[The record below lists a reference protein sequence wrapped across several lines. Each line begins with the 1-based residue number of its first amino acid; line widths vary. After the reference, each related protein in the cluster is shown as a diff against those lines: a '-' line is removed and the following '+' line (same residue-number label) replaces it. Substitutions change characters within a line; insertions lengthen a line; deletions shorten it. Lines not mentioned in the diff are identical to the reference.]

1 MNKDWTRINL
11 NESDLK
17 NPNNIPSGITDD
29 FNEKIKDIL
38 CVSCQKYMTLAILSY
53 FYSSTNNINYEE
65 EESLKERLNRI
76 IDYILPYING
86 YQCCTDDKLTE
97 LRFFLLSNEAVE
109 QFTEYLDI
117 INLRYKINE
126 CKDTHRLI
134 IWKNDTFKNYEELI
148 NQYNEKIKKYNNENI
163 NDVSYSQKI
172 EDPVCGSCQ
181 EHISIP
187 CLSLALIDSQNDR
200 KRYNEY
206 EILDNIID
214 NSISHI
220 QAVCDRCTNDK
231 YTNQLSKKIKTQIIS
246 HKNILSA
253 RKDIKDLTIRLNE
266 NIKKYNELYG
276 EV

>member
-1 MNKDWTRINL
+1 
-11 NESDLK
+11 
-17 NPNNIPSGITDD
+17 
-29 FNEKIKDIL
+29 
-38 CVSCQKYMTLAILSY
+38 MTLAILSY

-76 IDYILPYING
+76 IDYVLLYING
-86 YQCCTDDKLTE
+86 CQCCTDDKLTE
-97 LRFFLLSNEAVE
+97 LRIFLLSNEAVE

-220 QAVCDRCTNDK
+220 QAVCDHCTNDK
-231 YTNQLSKKIKTQIIS
+231 CTNQLSKKIKTQIIS